1 MPTLLLWLLPG
12 GFIVWLLGKM
22 SGEKAAR
29 EDHLLNGLNGGA
41 RGGAL
46 PPSPLFSKRGLR
58 SLSGLDRPGPQASW
72 ATGPMG
78 APIGRRMTTGDYLRH
93 LREATDAA
101 RMLDLVKPLAL
112 AGDVQGLMAS
122 PVSGGV
128 ADALHALSAPLD
140 VLCAQKDLNVLGA
153 SPPLPEDGIMGQGTR
168 AAVAAIQAR
177 FGQVPTGTI
186 DASTA
191 VAIRYSVG
199 CINAQ
204 GM

>member
-29 EDHLLNGLNGGA
+29 GEIA
-41 RGGAL
+41 GAL
-46 PPSPLFSKRGLR
+46 PPSPLFSKRA
-58 SLSGLDRPGPQASW
+58 PW
-72 ATGPMG
+72 AEGPMRE
-78 APIGRRMTTGDYLRH
+78 PIGRRTTTGDYLRH
-93 LREATDAA
+93 LHEATNAA
-101 RMLDLVKPLAL
+101 RVLDTVKPLAL
-112 AGDVQGLMAS
+112 AGDVYGLTAS
-122 PVSGGV
+122 PNAGGV
-128 ADALHALSAPLD
+128 ATALHVLSGPLD
-140 VLCAQKDLNVLGA
+140 TLTAQKDLNVLGA
-153 SPPLPEDGIMGQGTR
+153 SPVLPEDGIMGQGTR
-168 AAVAAIQAR
+168 AAIAAFQTR

-191 VAIRYSVG
+191 AAIRYAVG